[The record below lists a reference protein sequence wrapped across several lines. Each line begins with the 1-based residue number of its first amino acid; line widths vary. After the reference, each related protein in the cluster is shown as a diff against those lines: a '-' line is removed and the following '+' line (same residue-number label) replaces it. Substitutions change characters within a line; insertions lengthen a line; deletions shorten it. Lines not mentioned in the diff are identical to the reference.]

1 VDDEPLAR
9 SNLSVLLRR
18 DPQIEMLGECGS
30 GAEAIAKI
38 RSAKPELVFLDV
50 QMPEHDGFD
59 VLEQLAPNIPS
70 AIIFVTAYDQYAL
83 RAFEAGALDYLLKP
97 FDNVRFEQA
106 LGRAKQKITLNRSI
120 ARSVSPSLDRLAVK
134 SVGQVE
140 FVKLSEID
148 WIEAADYYASLHVGS
163 KTHLLRR
170 SIMELEQ
177 ELDPVV
183 FCRIHRSTIVNLSR
197 VRSLKVGE
205 DGEYDVVLDDGTRLS
220 LSRRYRKEL
229 QARLGVRDSQ
239 LS

>member
-9 SNLSVLLRR
+9 RNVCVLLRR
-18 DPQIEMLGECGS
+18 DPQIEILDECGS
-30 GAEAIAKI
+30 GAEAIARI

-50 QMPEHDGFD
+50 QMPECDGFD
-59 VLEQLAPNIPS
+59 VLEQLGQNLPS
-70 AIIFVTAYDQYAL
+70 AIVFVTAYDHYAL

-97 FDNVRFEQA
+97 FDNARFEQA
-106 LGRAKQKITLNRSI
+106 LDRAKQKITLKRNIS
-120 ARSVSPSLDRLAVK
+120 RSVSPRPDRLAIK

-177 ELDPVV
+177 ELDPEV
-183 FCRIHRSTIVNLSR
+183 FCRIHRSTIVNLRR
-197 VRSLKVGE
+197 VQSL
-205 DGEYDVVLDDGTRLS
+205 R
-220 LSRRYRKEL
+220 
-229 QARLGVRDSQ
+229 
-239 LS
+239 